1 MAKHNV
7 LFETDNFIPSCINR
21 GGIATVEIDGGT
33 ALAIGDYDTKD
44 KELYTVTKA
53 TENAKKVAIAFNP
66 SVKYDI
72 IGDNLYPAR
81 SKDDRN
87 YTNPANHPLDFFI
100 PNVDVEFGILAHGI
114 TGDAPIKGQFLEP
127 TAEGW
132 VAKAT
137 QTADVASFKVI
148 DIVDSVK
155 YPTFNFDD
163 DTEKVYILKTVF
175 NG

>member
-21 GGIATVEIDGGT
+21 GGIATVDIDGGT
-33 ALAIGDYDTKD
+33 ALAVGDYDTKD

-53 TENAKKVAIAFNP
+53 AAEAKEVAIAFNP

-72 IGDNLYPAR
+72 IGDNLYPA
-81 SKDDRN
+81 K
-87 YTNPANHPLDFFI
+87 HPLDFFI
-100 PNVDVEFGILAHGI
+100 PKVNIEFGILAHGI
-114 TGDAPIKGQFLEP
+114 KDAAPTKGQFLEP
-127 TAEGW
+127 SADGW
-132 VAKAT
+132 VTKTT
-137 QTADVASFKVI
+137 QTANVASFKVV
-148 DIVDSVK
+148 DIVDSAK

>member
-21 GGIATVEIDGGT
+21 GGIATVDIDGGT
-33 ALAIGDYDTKD
+33 ALAVGDYDTKD

-53 TENAKKVAIAFNP
+53 DAGAKEVAIAFNP

-87 YTNPANHPLDFFI
+87 YTNPAKHPLDFFI
-100 PNVDVEFGILAHGI
+100 PKANIEFGILAHGI
-114 TGDAPIKGQFLEP
+114 KGAAPTKGQFLEP
-127 TAEGW
+127 SADGW
-132 VAKAT
+132 VTKAT
-137 QTADVASFKVI
+137 QTADVASFKVV
-148 DIVDSVK
+148 DIVDGAK

>member
-21 GGIATVEIDGGT
+21 GGIATVDIDGGT
-33 ALAIGDYDTKD
+33 ALAVGDYDTKD

-53 TENAKKVAIAFNP
+53 TENDKKVAIAFNP
-66 SVKYDI
+66 SVKYDV

-87 YTNPANHPLDFFI
+87 YSNPANHPLDFFI
-100 PNVDVEFGILAHGI
+100 PTADVEFGILAHGI
-114 TGDAPIKGQFLEP
+114 TGTAPTKGQFLEP
-127 TAEGW
+127 SADGW
-132 VAKAT
+132 TAKAT
-137 QTADVASFKVI
+137 QTSDVASFKVV
-148 DIVDSVK
+148 DIVDSTK